1 MASPKTLHIG
11 TAGWTIPKDAA
22 HAFATEGSHLERYAR
37 GLNCTEINSTFYRLP
52 RASTLARW
60 AAAVPPDFRFA
71 LKAPKAITHEA
82 ALRRCSS
89 ALHEFILTAAN
100 LADKLGPLLFQL
112 PPKQTFDPGIVEEF
126 LIALREM
133 HTGPVVFEPRNASWF
148 TSEAAAMLR
157 HFEVARVAA
166 DPARV
171 PEARKP
177 GGWSGLRYCRLHGSP
192 RTYYSRYTRDFIEHL
207 AAQTRTHSNKAEVW
221 CIFDNT
227 ASGAAIHN
235 AQELRDLL
243 DESSR

>member
-1 MASPKTLHIG
+1 MTSTHIG
-11 TAGWTIPKDAA
+11 TAGWTLPKDAA
-22 HAFATEGSHLERYAR
+22 HAFATPGTHLERYA
-37 GLNCTEINSTFYRLP
+37 LAINCTEINSTFYRLP
-52 RASTLARW
+52 RVSTLERW
-60 AAAVPPDFRFA
+60 AASVPQNFRFA

-89 ALHEFILTAAN
+89 ALHEFIHSAAN
-100 LADKLGPLLFQL
+100 LAGKLGPLLFQL
-112 PPKQTFDPGIVEEF
+112 PPKQVFDPAVAEEF
-126 LIALREM
+126 LTALREM
-133 HTGPVVFEPRNASWF
+133 HSGPVALEPRNASWF

-171 PEARKP
+171 PEAAKP
-177 GGWSGLRYCRLHGSP
+177 GGWSGLRYYRLHGSP
-192 RTYYSRYTRDFIEHL
+192 RTYYSRYTREFIEDL
-207 AAQTRTHSNKAEVW
+207 AAQTRSHSTKAEVW

-243 DESSR
+243 NEKSS